1 MFTSGKGIKDWY
13 VSETQIN
20 QSLVLLSTLF
30 FFSTNVLFFLFI
42 VKRYGL
48 LVVII
53 SRKRREKVSAWFA
66 AIKSFLGVI
75 VRKRLDSRFITT
87 FVFKH

>member
-1 MFTSGKGIKDWY
+1 M
-13 VSETQIN
+13 
-20 QSLVLLSTLF
+20 
-30 FFSTNVLFFLFI
+30 
-42 VKRYGL
+42 KRYGL

-87 FVFKH
+87 FVLKRIHGIGSKSENIIQLATDRR